1 MPPEAEN
8 LSRAVDILKALG
20 KVYLAKGQFRE
31 AAERYEQIIRMG
43 AREPEIYRQFAVALA
58 GQKLYTPDTC
68 RIYNWA
74 LNKFPHDKKLCLHVA
89 MAGLHNN
96 AEDEHAQRYYEAAL
110 KFYPP
115 FAKDLYLRLHK
126 IFHRQAKF
134 DEAFQALKQALYLEK
149 SDDAELVTRLT
160 HLGWR
165 YNRQEELIM
174 TLRFLLGNHEEN
186 ETIRRALAFSLAHAI
201 IFHHRQAQEE
211 TDFPL
216 HNENDWPL
224 LHASLPAPVA
234 LDTLAKVRDYS
245 TLQLALQ
252 YTNKPGQN
260 FLTALPASPPNGRP
274 PKSAGPKAFEYRAL
288 LDDQPLEELLANAS
302 APPKPPAPDIAATKP
317 ATSRFDWQRDF
328 LACLS
333 KIGKSGEELKELA
346 SAEALAVGTETTP
359 SPNEKSMQSFVA
371 EINALV
377 VLTPQAPRPSQ
388 SPEESV
394 RPPASNAPTPQFVEI
409 VAQQLAAADPSIL
422 VYALNDGLMAF
433 SAEPQKLA
441 AATIALFKKISRYN
455 TSLPEQN
462 QIMLHAALHTREP
475 STAPSKNSSS
485 ENPDK
490 HDRTGLELLYY
501 TLHLLQAGSDE
512 PKAES
517 GERTTAVALL
527 SAPRLLPA
535 PRRHRLLLTRRTF
548 DSVLNAPAGVVDH
561 FAAKFWGPVYWGAPG
576 LQEEIGE
583 LIWYNPL
590 EFASEKR
597 PHALSRFHVV
607 ERLQVWQAH
616 GTYRGRDRSLE
627 RPVVLKVLHPEIYS
641 RWRENNAQYTETV
654 EAIRRLGRLEHPGMA
669 LIYDM
674 GEQAELFFF
683 AREYI
688 EGANLAETLDN
699 GKRLPSA
706 LALRLIIAA
715 CRIIKYA
722 HQFGVYHHNLK
733 PGNIW
738 QLTRVT
744 AATAT
749 HEQTSQL
756 ALEDFHIR
764 NGGIKISDFFIP
776 GFNETAGANW
786 YYTAPELLFQKAT
799 GNGNNPAAQAPA
811 AVDVFALGMILY
823 ECLCGKNPF
832 TQISRPASLSAWEA
846 APITPPSKFADNPAS
861 VALPPIC
868 DEIVLQALH
877 QAPQQRF
884 QTVADLEAALHE
896 VLNQLPAETPAV
908 VSNQV
913 SVAGES
919 RGN

>member
-8 LSRAVDILKALG
+8 LSRTVDILKALG

-43 AREPEIYRQFAVALA
+43 AREPEVYRQFAVALA

-74 LNKFPHDKKLCLHVA
+74 LNKFPHDKNLCLHVA
-89 MAGLHNN
+89 LAGLHNN
-96 AEDEHAQRYYEAAL
+96 AEDDHAQRYYEAAL

-115 FAKDLYLRLHK
+115 FAKVLYLRLHK
-126 IFHRQAKF
+126 IFHQQAKF

-186 ETIRRALAFSLAHAI
+186 ETIRHALAFSLAHAI
-201 IFHHRQAQEE
+201 ILHHRRTQEE
-211 TDFPL
+211 TEFPL
-216 HNENDWPL
+216 QNETDWPL
-224 LHASLPAPVA
+224 LLAVLPAPA
-234 LDTLAKVRDYS
+234 SLDTLAKVRNYA

-252 YTNKPGQN
+252 YANKPDQN
-260 FLTALPASPPNGRP
+260 FLTASLASPANGLSS
-274 PKSAGPKAFEYRAL
+274 KSAGPKAFEYRAL

-302 APPKPPAPDIAATKP
+302 AQQKPPAPDLAAIAP
-317 ATSRFDWQRDF
+317 APSRFDWQRDF

-333 KIGKSGEELKELA
+333 KIGKPGEELQEPA
-346 SAEALAVGTETTP
+346 FAESLAVATETVP
-359 SPNEKSMQSFVA
+359 ASIEKPLQSLVA
-371 EINALV
+371 EINALM
-377 VLTPQAPRPSQ
+377 VLTPEVPRPSQ
-388 SPEESV
+388 SPEEGV
-394 RPPASNAPTPQFVEI
+394 RQPAPNSTTPQFVEI

-422 VYALNDGLMAF
+422 VYALNDGILAF
-433 SAEPQKLA
+433 SAKPERLA
-441 AATIALFKKISRYN
+441 AAAITLFKKISRYN

-462 QIMLHAALHTREP
+462 QIMLHAALHTHEP
-475 STAPSKNSSS
+475 APGKNSSP
-485 ENPDK
+485 EKPDK
-490 HDRTGLELLYY
+490 HDATGLELLYY
-501 TLHLLQAGSDE
+501 TLHLLQAN
-512 PKAES
+512 S
-517 GERTTAVALL
+517 GERKAASGEWTKEIALRMAL
-527 SAPRLLPA
+527 PVPRLLPA
-535 PRRHRLLLTRRTF
+535 PRRHRLLMTRHTF
-548 DSVLNAPAGVVDH
+548 DVVLNAPTGVADH

-597 PHALSRFHVV
+597 PYALSRFLVV
-607 ERLQVWQAH
+607 EKLQDWQAH

-627 RPVVLKVLHPEIYS
+627 RPVVLKVLHPQIYS
-641 RWRENNAQYTETV
+641 RWRENKAQYTETV
-654 EAIRRLGRLEHPGMA
+654 HAIRRLGRLEHPGMA

-688 EGANLAETLDN
+688 EGENLAQTLETE
-699 GKRLPSA
+699 KRLPPT

-722 HQFGVYHHNLK
+722 HQFGVSHHNLK

-738 QLTRVT
+738 QLARVT
-744 AATAT
+744 AAPIA

-756 ALEDFHIR
+756 ALDDFQIR

-776 GFNETAGANW
+776 SFNETGGANW
-786 YYTAPELLFQKAT
+786 QYTPPELLFQKAAGAGT
-799 GNGNNPAAQAPA
+799 TPAPPLPA
-811 AVDVFALGMILY
+811 AVDVFALGVILY
-823 ECLCGKNPF
+823 ECLCGRNPF
-832 TQISRPASLSAWEA
+832 AQISRPASLSAWEA
-846 APITPPSKFADNPAS
+846 VPITPPSKSEDNPAGT
-861 VALPPIC
+861 ALPPIC
-868 DEIVLQALH
+868 DEIILQALH

-884 QTVADLEAALHE
+884 PTVEDLEAALQE
-896 VLNQLPAETPAV
+896 VLNQLPAEAPAA
-908 VSNQV
+908 N
-913 SVAGES
+913 
-919 RGN
+919 RF

>member
-1 MPPEAEN
+1 MPPEVEN
-8 LSRAVDILKALG
+8 LSRTVDILKALG

-43 AREPEIYRQFAVALA
+43 AREPEVYRQFAVALA

-74 LNKFPHDKKLCLHVA
+74 LNKFSNDKNLCLHVA
-89 MAGLHNN
+89 LAGLHNN

-126 IFHRQAKF
+126 IFHRQARF

-160 HLGWR
+160 QLGWR

-201 IFHHRQAQEE
+201 ILHHRRTPEE

-216 HNENDWPL
+216 QNETDWPL
-224 LHASLPAPVA
+224 LLAVLPAPA
-234 LDTLAKVRDYS
+234 SLETLAKVRNYA

-252 YTNKPGQN
+252 YANKPGQN
-260 FLTALPASPPNGRP
+260 FLTASLTSPPNGLS

-302 APPKPPAPDIAATKP
+302 AQPKPPAPNLAPTKP
-317 ATSRFDWQRDF
+317 ASSQFDWQRDF

-333 KIGKSGEELKELA
+333 KIGKPGEELKEPA
-346 SAEALAVGTETTP
+346 SAEPLAVEAESAP
-359 SPNEKSMQSFVA
+359 APNEKPLQNLVA
-371 EINALV
+371 EINALI
-377 VLTPQAPRPSQ
+377 VLTPEAPRPSQ
-388 SPEESV
+388 NPEDSA
-394 RPPASNAPTPQFVEI
+394 RQPAPNSTTPQFVEI

-422 VYALNDGLMAF
+422 VYALNDGIMAF
-433 SAEPQKLA
+433 SAEPKRLA
-441 AATIALFKKISRYN
+441 AAIITLFKKISRYN
-455 TSLPEQN
+455 TSQPEQN

-475 STAPSKNSSS
+475 APINTSPPEK
-485 ENPDK
+485 PDK
-490 HDRTGLELLYY
+490 HDATGLELLYY

-517 GERTTAVALL
+517 GQRTTAIALL

-535 PRRHRLLLTRRTF
+535 PRRHRLLMTRRTF
-548 DSVLNAPAGVVDH
+548 DSVLSASTDVADH

-583 LIWYNPL
+583 LIWFNPL

-597 PHALSRFHVV
+597 PYALSRFLVV
-607 ERLQVWQAH
+607 ERLQDWQAH

-627 RPVVLKVLHPEIYS
+627 RPVVLKVLHPPIYS
-641 RWRENNAQYTETV
+641 HWRENNAQYTETV
-654 EAIRRLGRLEHPGMA
+654 KAIRRLGRIEHPGMA

-688 EGANLAETLDN
+688 EGENLAQTLEN
-699 GKRLPSA
+699 EKRLPPA

-722 HQFGVYHHNLK
+722 HQFGIYHHNLK

-738 QLTRVT
+738 QLARVT
-744 AATAT
+744 AAVIS
-749 HEQTSQL
+749 HEKTSQL
-756 ALEDFHIR
+756 ALDDFQIR

-776 GFNETAGANW
+776 GFNETGGANW
-786 YYTAPELLFQKAT
+786 HYTPPELLFHKAAGT
-799 GNGNNPAAQAPA
+799 ENNPATQSPA
-811 AVDVFALGMILY
+811 TVDVFALGVILY
-823 ECLCGKNPF
+823 ECLCGRNPF
-832 TQISRPASLSAWEA
+832 AQISRPASLSAWEA
-846 APITPPSKFADNPAS
+846 VPITPPSKIADNPAGT
-861 VALPPIC
+861 ALPPIG
-868 DEIVLQALH
+868 DEIILQALH

-884 QTVADLEAALHE
+884 QTVADLETALQE
-896 VLNQLPAETPAV
+896 VLKQLPTEAPAV
-908 VSNQV
+908 MDNQTI
-913 SVAGES
+913 
-919 RGN
+919 

>member
-20 KVYLAKGQFRE
+20 KVHLAKGQYRE

-43 AREPEIYRQFAVALA
+43 VREPQVYQQFAVALA

-68 RIYNWA
+68 RIYDWA
-74 LNKFPHDKKLCLHVA
+74 LNKFPHDKNLSLHVA
-89 MAGLHNN
+89 IAALHNG
-96 AEDEHAQRYYEAAL
+96 AEDECAQRYYETAL

-115 FAKDLYLRLHK
+115 FAKDIYLRLHK

-149 SDDAELVTRLT
+149 SDDPELVTRLT

-201 IFHHRQAQEE
+201 ILHRRQAREE
-211 TDFPL
+211 SDFPL
-216 HNENDWPL
+216 QNENDWPL
-224 LHASLPAPVA
+224 LHASLPAPED

-252 YTNKPGQN
+252 YANKHGQD
-260 FLTALPASPPNGRP
+260 FLAASPASTPNGRFL
-274 PKSAGPKAFEYRAL
+274 KTAGPKAFEYRAL
-288 LDDQPLEELLANAS
+288 LDEQPLEELLANAS
-302 APPKPPAPDIAATKP
+302 APQKQPPTALAATKP
-317 ATSRFDWQRDF
+317 ATSKFDWQRDF

-333 KIGKSGEELKELA
+333 QIRKSGEELQELA
-346 SAEALAVGTETTP
+346 SSETPAVEAATTS
-359 SPNEKSMQSFVA
+359 SPNEKSRPSFA
-371 EINALV
+371 KEINALI
-377 VLTPQAPRPSQ
+377 VLTPEAPRPSQ
-388 SPEESV
+388 SPEANA
-394 RPPASNAPTPQFVEI
+394 RQPGSNSPTPQFIEI
-409 VAQQLAAADPSIL
+409 VAQQFAAADPSIL
-422 VYALNDGLMAF
+422 VYALNDGIMAF
-433 SAEPQKLA
+433 STEPKRLA
-441 AATIALFKKISRYN
+441 ATTITLFKKVSRYN

-475 STAPSKNSSS
+475 SPASVKNSSQ
-485 ENPDK
+485 ENSNK

-501 TLHLLQAGSDE
+501 TLHLLQA
-512 PKAES
+512 ES
-517 GERTTAVALL
+517 GERTNEIVLRSALL
-527 SAPRLLPA
+527 APRLLPA
-535 PRRHRLLLTRRTF
+535 PRRHRLLMTRRTF
-548 DSVLNAPAGVVDH
+548 DSVLSAPTGVAGH

-597 PHALSRFHVV
+597 PYALSRFLVV
-607 ERLQVWQAH
+607 ERLQAWQAY

-641 RWRENNAQYTETV
+641 PWRENSAHYAETV
-654 EAIRRLGRLEHPGMA
+654 NAIRRLGRLEHPGMA

-688 EGANLAETLDN
+688 EGENLAQTLDHN
-699 GKRLPSA
+699 KRLPPA
-706 LALRLIIAA
+706 IALRLIIAA
-715 CRIIKYA
+715 CRIIKHA
-722 HQFGVYHHNLK
+722 HRFGVYHHNLK
-733 PGNIW
+733 PSNIW
-738 QLTRVT
+738 QLTPVT
-744 AATAT
+744 AATAS
-749 HEQTSQL
+749 HEQGSQL
-756 ALEDFHIR
+756 ALADFQIR
-764 NGGIKISDFFIP
+764 NGDIKISDFFIP

-786 YYTAPELLFQKAT
+786 HYTAPELLFQKAT
-799 GNGNNPAAQAPA
+799 GNGSNPAAQSPA
-811 AVDVFALGMILY
+811 AIDVFALGVILY
-823 ECLCGKNPF
+823 ECLCGRNPF
-832 TQISRPASLSAWEA
+832 AQISRPASLSAWEA
-846 APITPPSKFADNPAS
+846 VPITAPSKIEDNPAS
-861 VALPPIC
+861 TALPPIG
-868 DEIVLQALH
+868 DEIVLQAIH

-884 QTVADLEAALHE
+884 QTVADLEAALQE

-908 VSNQV
+908 MDDQASM
-913 SVAGES
+913 AEKT
-919 RGN
+919 

>member
-20 KVYLAKGQFRE
+20 KVYLAKGQYRE

-43 AREPEIYRQFAVALA
+43 AREPEVYRQFAVALA

-68 RIYNWA
+68 RIYNWT
-74 LNKFPHDKKLCLHVA
+74 LNKFPHDKNLSLHVA
-89 MAGLHNN
+89 IAALHNS
-96 AEDEHAQRYYEAAL
+96 AEDEYAQRYYETAL

-115 FAKDLYLRLHK
+115 FAKDIYLRLHK

-149 SDDAELVTRLT
+149 SNDAELVTRLT

-201 IFHHRQAQEE
+201 ILHRRQGHEE
-211 TDFPL
+211 ADFPL
-216 HNENDWPL
+216 QNENDWPL
-224 LHASLPAPVA
+224 LQASLPAPED

-252 YTNKPGQN
+252 YANKPGQD
-260 FLTALPASPPNGRP
+260 FLAASLASTPNGRSL
-274 PKSAGPKAFEYRAL
+274 KTAGPKAFEYRAL
-288 LDDQPLEELLANAS
+288 LDEQPLEELLANAS
-302 APPKPPAPDIAATKP
+302 APPKPTPPALAATKP
-317 ATSRFDWQRDF
+317 ATSKFDWQRDF
-328 LACLS
+328 LASLS
-333 KIGKSGEELKELA
+333 QIRKSGEELRELA
-346 SAEALAVGTETTP
+346 SSETLAVEAETTSTP
-359 SPNEKSMQSFVA
+359 DEKSPPSFAA
-371 EINALV
+371 EINALI
-377 VLTPQAPRPSQ
+377 VLTPEAPRLSQ
-388 SPEESV
+388 SPEASE
-394 RPPASNAPTPQFVEI
+394 RQPAPNAPTPQFVEI

-422 VYALNDGLMAF
+422 VYALNDGIMAF
-433 SAEPQKLA
+433 SAEPKRLA
-441 AATIALFKKISRYN
+441 AATITLFKKISRYN

-462 QIMLHAALHTREP
+462 QIMLHAALHTRDASP
-475 STAPSKNSSS
+475 APIKSSS
-485 ENPDK
+485 RENPNK
-490 HDRTGLELLYY
+490 HDRPGLELLYY
-501 TLHLLQAGSDE
+501 TLHLLQAESGGL
-512 PKAES
+512 KAES

-527 SAPRLLPA
+527 SMPQTSRLLPA
-535 PRRHRLLLTRRTF
+535 PRRHRLLMTRRTF
-548 DSVLNAPAGVVDH
+548 DSVLSADH

-597 PHALSRFHVV
+597 PYALSRFLIV
-607 ERLQVWQAH
+607 ERLQAWQAY

-641 RWRENNAQYTETV
+641 RWRENNTQYTETV
-654 EAIRRLGRLEHPGMA
+654 NAIRRLGRLEHPGMA

-674 GEQAELFFF
+674 GEQAELFFL

-688 EGANLAETLDN
+688 EGENLGQTLDHN
-699 GKRLPSA
+699 KRLPPA
-706 LALRLIIAA
+706 FALRLIIAV

-738 QLTRVT
+738 QLTPVT
-744 AATAT
+744 AATAS
-749 HEQTSQL
+749 HEPTAQL
-756 ALEDFHIR
+756 VLNDFQIR

-786 YYTAPELLFQKAT
+786 RYTAPELLFQRAT
-799 GNGNNPAAQAPA
+799 GTGNNPATQSPA
-811 AVDVFALGMILY
+811 AIDVFALGMILY
-823 ECLCGKNPF
+823 ECLCGSNPF
-832 TQISRPASLSAWEA
+832 APISRPASLSAWEA
-846 APITPPSKFADNPAS
+846 ASITPPSKIEDNPAS
-861 VALPPIC
+861 TVLPPIC
-868 DEIVLQALH
+868 DEIVLQAIH

-884 QTVADLEAALHE
+884 QTVADLEAALQE
-896 VLNQLPAETPAV
+896 VLNQVPAETSA
-908 VSNQV
+908 
-913 SVAGES
+913 
-919 RGN
+919 R